1 MSNDDVTKHF
11 KPVWNLPLAVE
22 RNIDQQGGNRLC
34 WCDEPEAD
42 DPYDGP

>member
-22 RNIDQQGGNRLC
+22 RNIDHKGET
-34 WCDEPEAD
+34 DFPD
-42 DPYDGP
+42 IIVYHT